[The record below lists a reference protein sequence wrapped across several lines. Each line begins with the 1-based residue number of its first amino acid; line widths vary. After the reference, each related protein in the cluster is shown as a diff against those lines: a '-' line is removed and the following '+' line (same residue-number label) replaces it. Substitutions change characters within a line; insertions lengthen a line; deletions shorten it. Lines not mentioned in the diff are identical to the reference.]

1 MATNFIDS
9 RFPSRTFAS
18 MQEAVDTAAAQRPAF
33 VGPIQQNTRNSLD
46 GVETEALQNRPAPMG
61 FATPASDRMAALG
74 RSNVPAAPPPPTG
87 LAMSRQTP
95 VPMQPMQPMRA
106 PVNPLGGMDPR
117 PLSSRGGPMAYSQ
130 QGVGTTNPNAYAV
143 GQNRAPLG
151 MRLLERAA
159 RRRDPRAIMALA
171 SMEQQNAQQGQQI
184 GMMQMREAADAARF
198 DQQQQNQ
205 MTMFER
211 QQLAM
216 QQRDATEFQQ
226 QQQMFQMQS
235 EQRAGESAL
244 AYQRRLEEERAQRE
258 AEGDPTQ
265 VRAVPVPGTDY
276 VIPYAGNKAMGTLQT
291 KQAEAP
297 LPAGLVPTG
306 AMRGGVQYGPAET
319 GQAGKAPAFT
329 YEKDPSG
336 KITGAVYP
344 VQDPQTGQ
352 WRLQRADINGDGVVS
367 PEEAAA
373 VPVAAAAASAAL
385 KTKGGNSYT
394 LK

>member
-1 MATNFIDS
+1 
-9 RFPSRTFAS
+9 
-18 MQEAVDTAAAQRPAF
+18 MQEAVTTAAAQRPAF
-33 VGPIQQNTRNSLD
+33 VGPIQPNTLTSLD
-46 GVETEALQNRPAPMG
+46 GVEKRAMDKLQM
-61 FATPASDRMAALG
+61 
-74 RSNVPAAPPPPTG
+74 
-87 LAMSRQTP
+87 RQNQG
-95 VPMQPMQPMRA
+95 PMQPMIVNGVRSFDTAAAPVPAAAPLPAPAAPAPMMAARAQAPARSMMMPAAA
-106 PVNPLGGMDPR
+106 PVNPLGGMNPA
-117 PLSSRGGPMAYSQ
+117 PLSARGGPMSYSQ
-130 QGVGTTNPNAYAV
+130 QGVGTNNPNAYAV

-159 RRRDPRAIMALA
+159 RRRDPRAILALA
-171 SMEQQNAQQGQQI
+171 SMEQANAQQGQQL
-184 GMMQMREAADAARF
+184 GMMQMREAADAQRF
-198 DQQQQNQ
+198 EQQQQNS
-205 MTMFER
+205 MMMFDR
-211 QQLAM
+211 QQQAM
-216 QQRDATEFQQ
+216 NERDAMNFGQQ
-226 QQQMFQMQS
+226 KEIMQMQS

-291 KQAEAP
+291 ARPDAP

-306 AMRGGVQYGPAET
+306 AMRGGVQYGPAQPQT
-319 GQAGKAPAFT
+319 GKAPAFT

-344 VQDPQTGQ
+344 VQDPQTGA
-352 WRLQRADINGDGVVS
+352 WKLQRADINGDGVVS